1 MKRLG
6 MIGGS
11 GWPSTLE
18 YYRLLNTYYG
28 EVRGPAHALDLV
40 LRNLDFEIFRELL
53 INGKRDRALAMLAQ
67 AASDC
72 RNAGA
77 DFLIFTANGLHRFLD
92 ELSPSIDL
100 PFVHIA
106 DATAEVVA
114 AKGLKRVGLLGVKP
128 TMEGT
133 FYPDR
138 LKKLAVTTI
147 VPDDSDKEIVDRIIF
162 SELVAGQFTDK
173 SKSIYLDIMRKLIE
187 AGAEGIILGCTEI
200 PLLIRETDA
209 EFPLF
214 ATTEIHCRAALKF
227 ALN

>member
-53 INGKRDRALAMLAQ
+53 ANGKRDQALAMLVQ
-67 AASDC
+67 AAADC
-72 RNAGA
+72 KNAGA

-92 ELSPSIDL
+92 ELGPALKL
-100 PFVHIA
+100 PLVHIA
-106 DATAEVVA
+106 DATAQVVA
-114 AKGLKRVGLLGVKP
+114 AKGLRKVGLLGVKA

-138 LKKLAVTTI
+138 LKKLGITTV
-147 VPDDSDKEIVDRIIF
+147 VPDESDKETIDQIIF
-162 SELVAGQFTDK
+162 SELVAGKFTDK
-173 SKSIYLDIMRKLIE
+173 SKSIYLEIMGRLIE
-187 AGAEGIILGCTEI
+187 KGAEGVILGCTEI
-200 PLLIRETDA
+200 PLLIKNSDA